1 MKIQYTLPG
10 YEPEM
15 TPLSETGEENGLSF
29 DRLMRGAPRY
39 DSTSWKQALSLD
51 RTPGGPTYIGPP
63 PGSPEFRDVTAE
75 RLHWRQ
81 LFSQHF
87 DGERGVTG
95 QGNEK
100 VMQMLVL
107 LYQAQQAA
115 DEVWAHTLDGTGG
128 QR

>member
-15 TPLSETGEENGLSF
+15 APLSETGEENAPSF
-29 DRLMRGAPRY
+29 DRLLRASPRY
-39 DSTSWKQALSLD
+39 DTTSWKQALSLD
-51 RTPGGPTYIGPP
+51 RIPAGPTYIGPP
-63 PGSPEFRDVTAE
+63 PGSPEFRDVPAE

-81 LFSQHF
+81 LLDQHF
-87 DGERGVTG
+87 DRERRLTG
-95 QGNEK
+95 QGHKK

-115 DEVWAHTLDGTGG
+115 DEVWTHTLDGTGG
-128 QR
+128 QP